1 METTPYPWPRTLFK
15 LDEESVFF
23 FNNYINKGE
32 LAQWAYSMMQY
43 TQKVFFFIY
52 KNEAKFSF
60 FSVAQRFNCC
70 ATFAIS
76 AWLPRFFV
84 MAGRRFILV
93 GFWFCLPRQRQWC
106 ASSPPPTGQMWPTF
120 LAGIETQCVRQ
131 PIGSGLSEAQR
142 CIAAD
147 YGLPQIA

>member
-43 TQKVFFFIY
+43 TQKVFFLY

-60 FSVAQRFNCC
+60 ISVAQRFNCC

-76 AWLPRFFV
+76 A
-84 MAGRRFILV
+84 
-93 GFWFCLPRQRQWC
+93 
-106 ASSPPPTGQMWPTF
+106 
-120 LAGIETQCVRQ
+120 
-131 PIGSGLSEAQR
+131 
-142 CIAAD
+142 
-147 YGLPQIA
+147 